1 MCAIVGIQCDVRD
14 TEWGTTHSLMT
25 QLLIEAAE
33 RGVDACGFAASTE
46 PYDAPHKVRIV
57 TDKAAVPSPEFVR
70 SSAAWRRLRHQRCR
84 AVLGHTRAACSGSAT
99 DPANAHPHHGIVGA
113 RRFSLVH
120 NGWFTNV
127 DDILRRHDLTMRTTV
142 DSECA
147 ARLIERVGSI
157 PEGMYRCLAE
167 LRGAQALAVLDHRTG
182 TTYLCRDEGRPL
194 WICRLRDRRRVIY
207 GSTPNIIARAVE
219 HRLGRFGDWVGDCH
233 PLAPG
238 FVYAL
243 TTELRLFTVFSTPAR
258 LEGVGE
264 PR

>member
-14 TEWGTTHSLMT
+14 NEWGQTHSLMT

-46 PYDAPHKVRIV
+46 PYDAPHKMRIV
-57 TDKAAVPSPEFVR
+57 TDKAAIPSPEFVER
-70 SSAAWRRLRHQRCR
+70 NMPWRRLRHQRCR

-99 DPANAHPHHGIVGA
+99 DPANAHPHHGIAGA

-120 NGWFTNV
+120 NGWFTNINDV
-127 DDILRRHDLTMRTTV
+127 LHRHDLTMRTTV

-147 ARLIERVGSI
+147 ARLIERIGSI

-167 LRGAQALAVLDHRTG
+167 LRGAQALAVLDHRAG
-182 TTYLCRDEGRPL
+182 TTYLCRDDNRPL
-194 WICRLRDRRRVIY
+194 WVCRLRDRRRVVY
-207 GSTPNIIARAVE
+207 ASTPNIISRAIE
-219 HRLGRFGDWVGDCH
+219 KRLGRFGDWVGDCH

-243 TTELRLFTVFSTPAR
+243 TSDLRLFTVFSARAR
-258 LEGVGE
+258 LEEDVRVG
-264 PR
+264 